1 MLMPFGFDE
10 AFSIGSSL
18 FDAALGHYE
27 SVRDQHFQSDEA
39 KAQRAWQQQEN
50 QRNRDWQEQMYLQYN
65 TPSAMKQQ
73 FKDAGYNPYLMMSQN
88 QMGNG
93 MSASPS
99 SGSGVAA
106 HGGSLP
112 PGSRLAEN
120 YLASIGVQANAA
132 NQQAKTVQQ
141 EWETYQFI
149 RQHVGSDAAKKYL
162 DSHPEMVRSNSPDND
177 PWMRAYRRS
186 EVKENIANESAQWEY
201 NLRQLYGVKQAELE
215 MRFINQKTD
224 DLLSQISLRSA
235 NEKEVEKNIKLIL
248 EKIKTEKSVQSR
260 NYSEGSL
267 ASAKAKTEDESRM
280 HVVNMLLSRS
290 NILDRL
296 DQSDLANFESQ
307 DALRAWLRSPDGRAK
322 IRDAARAAGVVNS
335 DLMVKAL
342 FMLLGDFNLGLGVGA
357 GLSSGESSIYSTKVP
372 Y

>member
-1 MLMPFGFDE
+1 MAFGFDE

-39 KAQRAWQQQEN
+39 KAQRAWQQAEN
-50 QRNRDWQEQMYLQYN
+50 QRNRDWQEQMYTQYN

-73 FKDAGYNPYLMMSQN
+73 YKDAGYNPYLMMSQN

-93 MSASPS
+93 MSASPP

-120 YLASIGVQANAA
+120 YLSSIGVQANAA

-162 DSHPEMVRSNSPDND
+162 DSHPEMLQSNSPDND

-186 EVKENIANESAQWEY
+186 EFKENLENQQSEWEY

-215 MRFINQKTD
+215 MNFLNEKTN
-224 DLLSQISLRSA
+224 DLLSQISLRNK
-235 NEKEVEKNIKLIL
+235 NEQEIEKTIKLIL

-260 NYSEGSL
+260 NYS
-267 ASAKAKTEDESRM
+267 
-280 HVVNMLLSRS
+280 
-290 NILDRL
+290 
-296 DQSDLANFESQ
+296 
-307 DALRAWLRSPDGRAK
+307 
-322 IRDAARAAGVVNS
+322 
-335 DLMVKAL
+335 
-342 FMLLGDFNLGLGVGA
+342 
-357 GLSSGESSIYSTKVP
+357 
-372 Y
+372 